1 MRFLVMMIPKVYQH
15 DVEPGFTPPA
25 DAIEQMMKYNE
36 ELAKAGVLLSLDG
49 LHPPVNGARVS
60 FKGGKPTVKD
70 GPFTEAKE
78 VIGGFW
84 MLQCKSR
91 EEVIEWA
98 RRIPAADGDVVEIR
112 QVFEMT
118 EFPEEAQKSP
128 HVKVVQDAI
137 AKQ

>member
-1 MRFLVMMIPKVYQH
+1 MRFLMLMIPKVYQH

-25 DAIEQMMKYNE
+25 DAVEKMMAYNE
-36 ELAKAGVLLSLDG
+36 QLAKAGVLLSLDG

-60 FKGGKPTVKD
+60 FKGGKPAVKD
-70 GPFTEAKE
+70 GPFAEAKE
-78 VIGGFW
+78 VVGGFW

-91 EEVIEWA
+91 EEAIEWA

-118 EFPEEAQKSP
+118 DYPDDVQKAADNKA
-128 HVKVVQDAI
+128 VRDAI
-137 AKQ
+137 RR

>member
-1 MRFLVMMIPKVYQH
+1 MRFLVMMIPKVYQQ
-15 DVEPGFTPPA
+15 DVDPSFRPPA
-25 DAIEQMMKYNE
+25 DAVEKMMAYNE
-36 ELAKAGVLLSLDG
+36 QLAKAGVLLSLDG
-49 LHPPVNGARVS
+49 LHPPANGARVS

-112 QVFEMT
+112 QVFDMSDHS
-118 EFPEEAQKSP
+118 PEVQKLADN
-128 HVKVVQDAI
+128 KVVKDAL
-137 AKQ
+137 AKK